1 MDRFGT
7 GGAGRRRLKTGLLM
21 GSGTA
26 LAMSV
31 MAIAPAQAA
40 DGNASLKAQIDA
52 LSAQVKALA
61 AHDQAQGAEI
71 KALTDQL
78 QQLQTPPAATAPP

>member
-1 MDRFGT
+1 M
-7 GGAGRRRLKTGLLM
+7 GLAL
-21 GSGTA
+21 TA
-26 LAMSV
+26 MPHQAV
-31 MAIAPAQAA
+31 YAA
-40 DGNASLKAQIDA
+40 DGNATLKAQIDA